1 MIKILLVEDEIET
14 ADCIAKLLTRKGF
27 DVTVAYDLPSA
38 MKSDLPSYQLIL
50 LDILLKGEKSFPL
63 LKKLK
68 QEFPDI
74 PVVIV
79 SAYDNDENI
88 KEVKRLGAD
97 EIITKPI
104 ITEQLENFILSK
116 VKPLRKENN

>member
-1 MIKILLVEDEIET
+1 MIKILLVEDEKET

-38 MKSDLPSYQLIL
+38 MKSDLSSYQIIL

-63 LKKLK
+63 LKKIK
-68 QEFPDI
+68 QEFPNI

-97 EIITKPI
+97 EIITKPV